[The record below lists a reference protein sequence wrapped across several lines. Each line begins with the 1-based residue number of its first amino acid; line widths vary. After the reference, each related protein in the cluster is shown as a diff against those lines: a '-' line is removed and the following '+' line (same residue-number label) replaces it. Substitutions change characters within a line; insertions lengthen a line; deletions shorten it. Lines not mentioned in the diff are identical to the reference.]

1 MNQFVTIFVS
11 AGAGLISGVILHW
24 LRIRLDP
31 SARLVWAVTHQAA
44 FPIESPNRIAVTRTV
59 LIANGGRAAAED
71 VEIVYA
77 FRPQL
82 FIVQP
87 PRQFTDV
94 PLANSHTVRFAHLG
108 PRQQLAIAELAVVD
122 MKGELPLI
130 VDVRCRGFPAR
141 QVPALPQRVFPLWI
155 RVIFAG
161 RRQSVPR
168 RSSV

>member
-71 VEIVYA
+71 VENSICLQTPA
-77 FRPQL
+77 FYCS
-82 FIVQP
+82 
-87 PRQFTDV
+87 
-94 PLANSHTVRFAHLG
+94 AAA
-108 PRQQLAIAELAVVD
+108 AIH
-122 MKGELPLI
+122 
-130 VDVRCRGFPAR
+130 RRPAR
-141 QVPALPQRVFPLWI
+141 
-155 RVIFAG
+155 
-161 RRQSVPR
+161 
-168 RSSV
+168 